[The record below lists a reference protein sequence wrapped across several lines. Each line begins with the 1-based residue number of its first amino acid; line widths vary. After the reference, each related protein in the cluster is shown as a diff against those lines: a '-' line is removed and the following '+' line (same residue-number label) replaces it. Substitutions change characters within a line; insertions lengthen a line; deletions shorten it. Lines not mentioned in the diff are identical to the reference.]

1 MRKSKS
7 VLLYLFSTGEA
18 QPFSLMCQASL
29 RRRTGRPP
37 ASSVAAPPLRS
48 GEAS

>member
-18 QPFSLMCQASL
+18 QPSLLCVRLPYAG
-29 RRRTGRPP
+29 GRL